1 MIIKKPSDCTKEELD
16 EFIKLV
22 SSGGQVATNGLEE
35 RIRNCKA
42 LGFYYVDKELAG
54 VSAIKQKHKEIVK
67 RTLKK
72 AKIETD
78 NIPTLELGYSY
89 TKPEFRGQ
97 GINKKINDG
106 LLGLINQ
113 DKIYATTDNDTMRNY
128 LNGKGFRKV
137 GESFGGRFNET
148 LDYFEK

>member
-1 MIIKKPSDCTKEELD
+1 MIIKTPSDCTKEELN
-16 EFIKLV
+16 EFMKLV
-22 SSGGQVATNGLEE
+22 SSGGQVATNGLEA
-35 RIRNCKA
+35 RIKNCKA
-42 LGFYYVDKELAG
+42 LGFYYVDNELAG
-54 VSAIKQKHKEIVK
+54 VSALKQKDKEIVK

-89 TKPEFRGQ
+89 TKPKFRGQ

-106 LLGLINQ
+106 LLGLVDQ
-113 DKIYATTDNDTMRNY
+113 DKIYATTDNDTMRRY
-128 LNGKGFRKV
+128 LKDKGFRKI
-137 GESFGGRFNET
+137 GSSFKGRFNET